1 MVRLLQQTH
10 NKDGYSTYNSPPF
23 SPYSLSPYSHGV
35 DEMTNPSKSPM
46 LIVISITIFVFVF
59 FPIVY
64 FVTKLD
70 YNSSPQLFTTEAL
83 HGQLQEVFNPQ
94 DSRQNQA
101 FIDRLPI
108 FEYKDIAGRLKDTKL
123 YDCGACLYAFS
134 KRNML
139 RLLPYLALK
148 LTSV

>member
-23 SPYSLSPYSHGV
+23 SPYSLPPYSHGV
-35 DEMTNPSKSPM
+35 DEMTNPSKSPI

-83 HGQLQEVFNPQ
+83 HGQLQEVFNAQ

-108 FEYKDIAGRLKDTKL
+108 FEYKDIVGRLKDTKL

-134 KRNML
+134 NANIL

>member
-1 MVRLLQQTH
+1 M
-10 NKDGYSTYNSPPF
+10 
-23 SPYSLSPYSHGV
+23 
-35 DEMTNPSKSPM
+35 
-46 LIVISITIFVFVF
+46 FVF
-59 FPIVY
+59 FLIVY
-64 FVTKLD
+64 FVRKLD
-70 YNSSPQLFTTEAL
+70 RNTSPQLFTTKAL
-83 HGQLQEVFNPQ
+83 YRQLKEVFNPQ

-134 KRNML
+134 NANIL

-148 LTSV
+148 LTSVESNGVKTVNVTVTLFYG